1 VLDFEHESEG
11 LVVSK
16 STISTFELFEKFP
29 DQEAARLY
37 IEGRLWP
44 NGPRCPVCGLGERV
58 TERKGGFYRCNQCKE
73 DFTVR
78 TGTIFERSHVP
89 LHKWVYAMYLLVTAR
104 KGISSMQLS
113 KEIGITQKSAWF
125 VLHRLREA
133 CGHDLKKLRGIIEI
147 DETYIG
153 GIEANKHEHK
163 KLKAGRGTIGKTAV
177 LGMREHDGRTV
188 ATPIPNTDAGTVHS
202 EIHRHVEIGSALHT
216 DEAGA
221 YAGIGGM
228 FFDHDTINHSEGE
241 FARGGVTTNGVESV
255 FAVLKRGLIGVY
267 HHASPKHLGRYVD
280 EFAFRLNEGSVK
292 HHTLAR
298 LESLVGA
305 TAGKR
310 LTYKT
315 LIQ

>member
-1 VLDFEHESEG
+1 VLGFEHESEG
-11 LVVSK
+11 YVVSK
-16 STISTFELFEKFP
+16 STISTFELFEIFP
-29 DQEAARLY
+29 DQETARVYL
-37 IEGRLWP
+37 EGRLWP

-104 KGISSMQLS
+104 KGISSLQLS

-133 CGHDLKKLRGIIEI
+133 CGHDLQKLGGIIEI

-153 GIEANKHEHK
+153 GLEENKHASK
-163 KLKAGRGTIGKTAV
+163 RRNAGRGAVGKTTV
-177 LGMREHDGRTV
+177 LGMRERGGRVIAKPV
-188 ATPIPNTDAGTVHS
+188 ARSDKATIQTT
-202 EIHRHVEIGSALHT
+202 IIRQVEPCSTINT

-221 YAGIGGM
+221 YDGLSALA
-228 FFDHDTINHSEGE
+228 FEHETVNHKAGE
-241 FARGGVTTNGVESV
+241 FVRGDVTTNGIESV

-280 EFAFRLNEGSVK
+280 EFSFRLTRAMLRTT
-292 HHTLAR
+292 H
-298 LESLVGA
+298 
-305 TAGKR
+305 
-310 LTYKT
+310 
-315 LIQ
+315 

>member
-16 STISTFELFEKFP
+16 STISTFELFEMFP
-29 DQEAARLY
+29 DQETARVYLK
-37 IEGRLWP
+37 GRLWP
-44 NGPRCPVCGLGERV
+44 QGPRCPVCGLGERV

-104 KGISSMQLS
+104 RGISSLQLS

-133 CGHDLKKLRGIIEI
+133 CGPDLEKLGGIIEI

-153 GIEANKHEHK
+153 GLEENKHASK
-163 KLKAGRGTIGKTAV
+163 RRNAGRGAVGKAAV
-177 LGMREHDGRTV
+177 LGMRERGGRIV
-188 ATPIPNTDAGTVHS
+188 AKPVARSDKGTVQTA
-202 EIHRHVEIGSALHT
+202 IIRQVEAGPTINT

-221 YAGIGGM
+221 YDGLNMLA
-228 FFDHDTINHSEGE
+228 FNHETVNHKSGE
-241 FARGGVTTNGVESV
+241 FVRGDVTTNGIESV

-267 HHASPKHLGRYVD
+267 HHASQKHICRYVD
-280 EFAFRLNEGSVK
+280 EFTFRLNDGNVK
-292 HHTLAR
+292 NHTLTR
-298 LESLVGA
+298 LDSFVEN

-310 LTYKT
+310 LTYKA

>member
-1 VLDFEHESEG
+1 L
-11 LVVSK
+11 K
-16 STISTFELFEKFP
+16 SVFGRK
-29 DQEAARLY
+29 DRAAQY
-37 IEGRLWP
+37 A
-44 NGPRCPVCGLGERV
+44 ERI

-133 CGHDLKKLRGIIEI
+133 CGPDLEKLRGIIEI

-153 GIEANKHEHK
+153 GLEENKHASK
-163 KLKAGRGTIGKTAV
+163 KRNAGRGAVGKTTV
-177 LGMREHDGRTV
+177 LGMRERGGRVMAKPVSRNDKGTIQTTIIRQV
-188 ATPIPNTDAGTVHS
+188 KAGST
-202 EIHRHVEIGSALHT
+202 INT

-221 YAGIGGM
+221 YDGLGM
-228 FFDHDTINHSEGE
+228 LAFKHETVNHKAGE
-241 FARGGVTTNGVESV
+241 FVRDDVTTNGIESV

-267 HHASPKHLGRYVD
+267 QGNVKYHTLV
-280 EFAFRLNEGSVK
+280 RLNSFVAGV
-292 HHTLAR
+292 
-298 LESLVGA
+298 V
-305 TAGKR
+305 GKR
-310 LTYKT
+310 LTYKA